1 MAAKSIKM
9 EQVKQIL
16 RLHHQGNGIKRIA
29 RDLGISKTTI
39 KKYLRSEQIDKDHIM
54 DGSIN
59 RVNPE
64 ALQDDTTGHLGN
76 RYGKLIT

>member
-1 MAAKSIKM
+1 
-9 EQVKQIL
+9 
-16 RLHHQGNGIKRIA
+16 
-29 RDLGISKTTI
+29 
-39 KKYLRSEQIDKDHIM
+39 M

-64 ALQDDTTGHLGN
+64 ALQDDTRGHLGN